1 MDEFGVQLVSAFGSF
16 GEMAVG
22 AQGSRIRARYLLTK
36 MRPGL
41 DGDWDNELAS
51 QMVPWR
57 EVFKVEDLSFEELL
71 QRDLDD
77 SRVAH
82 DLIPYLLG
90 QTGAR
95 APFFPPILAVIVP
108 KKDGISGIEP
118 LYPPRTETTAGGI
131 SEKYGELF
139 KFEQV
144 LCGQIDKSGNVKEVP
159 SPLGRLLYNRQR
171 SAFVIVDGQ
180 HRAMAVLALHRQ
192 LMQGWKGSA
201 YAAYYDHI
209 RVTPEQV
216 RNIALP
222 VCIVYFP
229 DVVEGGG
236 WNGPTL
242 TAICRE
248 LFVTVNR
255 SAKPVSA
262 SRELLLDDADL
273 AARMMRQTL
282 SKLKNRGEHNSG
294 LARILFLCI
303 WRLRRGPREAGSR
316 GAVGIFVCGGALQ
329 AAQCGQFRTARR
341 VQINAKHVC

>member
-1 MDEFGVQLVSAFGSF
+1 M
-16 GEMAVG
+16 
-22 AQGSRIRARYLLTK
+22 
-36 MRPGL
+36 
-41 DGDWDNELAS
+41 
-51 QMVPWR
+51 
-57 EVFKVEDLSFEELL
+57 
-71 QRDLDD
+71 
-77 SRVAH
+77 
-82 DLIPYLLG
+82 
-90 QTGAR
+90 
-95 APFFPPILAVIVP
+95 
-108 KKDGISGIEP
+108 
-118 LYPPRTETTAGGI
+118 

-294 LARILFLCI
+294 LARIYSFAFGDSDGDLGKQVVAGQLEYSSAVALYKLHSAASFGRPDAF
-303 WRLRRGPREAGSR
+303 RLMPNTFVDVSSMVNARNPVRPITLLAGSR
-316 GAVGIFVCGGALQ
+316 SCCSPRYNFKER
-329 AAQCGQFRTARR
+329 RTLT
-341 VQINAKHVC
+341 VTQPC